1 MSLDYLDFDSIQ
13 NVYDY
18 QDETNFFPPS
28 LITDSCFSR
37 HLLIN
42 KYLLTRKPKYLFW
55 SIEFDSNSL
64 MDPFLVET
72 VNFWKELLIN
82 SSNSEDK
89 LKLLSHLKNIGLA
102 LSQSRDSN
110 LSFHYDSG
118 FVHYKGEKLH
128 PLITFEVHPPRRC
141 FRLIENFEE
150 ILASINKINLLKL
163 DLESE
168 LVRKYNLERININ
181 FTNPLLIASQII
193 SELHNKIPKNKT
205 DKTELIL
212 TPFLAEKIYS
222 DAVSFTEGLE
232 YIVDTYRIVDYWDPD
247 KKR

>member
-1 MSLDYLDFDSIQ
+1 
-13 NVYDY
+13 
-18 QDETNFFPPS
+18 
-28 LITDSCFSR
+28 
-37 HLLIN
+37 
-42 KYLLTRKPKYLFW
+42 
-55 SIEFDSNSL
+55 
-64 MDPFLVET
+64 
-72 VNFWKELLIN
+72 
-82 SSNSEDK
+82 
-89 LKLLSHLKNIGLA
+89 
-102 LSQSRDSN
+102 
-110 LSFHYDSG
+110 SFHYDSG
-118 FVHYKGEKLH
+118 FVHYKGGKLH

-150 ILASINKINLLKL
+150 ILSSINKINLLKL

-193 SELHNKIPKNKT
+193 SELHNRIPKNKI